1 MFYVIYNRLYIFLHV
16 VFSRTEIFSTGEH
29 YIFIIL
35 IISCIFHGVLNAKPA
50 TKMTFA
56 KLSCCSCFDIF
67 TYVQ

>member
-1 MFYVIYNRLYIFLHV
+1 MFYVINNRLYIFLHV

-35 IISCIFHGVLNAKPA
+35 ISCIFHGVLNAKQA
-50 TKMTFA
+50 KKMAFA
-56 KLSCCSCFDIF
+56 NLSCCYCFDIF